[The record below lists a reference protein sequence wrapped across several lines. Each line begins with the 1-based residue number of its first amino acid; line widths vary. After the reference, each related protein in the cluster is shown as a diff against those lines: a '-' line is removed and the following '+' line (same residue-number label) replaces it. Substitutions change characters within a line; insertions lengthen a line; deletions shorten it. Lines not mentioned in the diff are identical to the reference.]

1 MKRFLSLSWP
11 QGFSLDRSFRQHFQN
26 EETAAVAAAE
36 NRLKKVD
43 RGKYGEAMK
52 RTRLWRIDLD
62 SVTGKRSGP

>member
-1 MKRFLSLSWP
+1 
-11 QGFSLDRSFRQHFQN
+11 LDDR
-26 EETAAVAAAE
+26 ETADVAAAE

-62 SVTGKRSGP
+62 SMAGKRNGP